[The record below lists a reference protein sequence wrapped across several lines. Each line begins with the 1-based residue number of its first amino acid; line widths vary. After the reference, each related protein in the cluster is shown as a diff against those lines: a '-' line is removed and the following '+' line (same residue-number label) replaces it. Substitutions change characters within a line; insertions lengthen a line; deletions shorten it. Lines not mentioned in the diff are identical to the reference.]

1 MRLKRDRKG
10 RKRTRHEFSG
20 SPANGTLVQRRAPQF
35 AGVPV
40 PATFLDDSHDPLF
53 MGCTVEVLVS
63 PGHWTRA
70 RFMERTGEN
79 GEWVRV
85 VTDDGK
91 AELGTFRFYPF
102 TKDKENAWILGCGED
117 VRIPMS
123 VEEWKDMGPGRHV
136 RVTFD
141 DGMNYLGVV
150 AYQTV
155 CKHWHVFFQ
164 DDEEIEIKVPAEDAI
179 PVPEDCSE
187 WVSCHDHDWWGHR
200 YAARLRS
207 GADAAVR
214 TLKEMK
220 RIVEDRLDRST
231 TLAFRARLPTRA
243 PGAPVRR
250 DPSTADSRNGRVEDK
265 GAGVHG
271 GGASRQPH
279 AAAGKED
286 ATTGKEETAPG
297 KEETAHPQ
305 VKTGESSLPPHLIA
319 RLASLRERE
328 DKSRVRWDRLHRAIQ
343 SRGGLSEVDAKQS
356 WGDVMRQMRV
366 DPSKIEADSSA
377 ILRTWYI
384 EKKKSRKMDS
394 KMKGVFR
401 TNSKRSRNESDDSW
415 EPEKASR
422 RSSLP
427 SSQPFDRAGADS
439 GLEQESE
446 EEVPLRPR
454 KLTERLYEQ
463 HNKHLKELFAPSLL
477 GSTPSEPRWKACALM
492 GNPCIDVCNC
502 PWTSFATGV
511 GALAL
516 QPETRMGAAA
526 AGNAPGTDEP
536 PRCHAVSNAHAGASP
551 VDAAHARDSAFLPG
565 PAPSRPTHAPGA
577 GESDTA
583 GCLARDA
590 AEASAQAQQDEASG
604 SSDRC
609 KDSAPSEGAADV
621 AASLPQIGFVCL
633 SSVAGKGI
641 KSPSQQAQVPLEGR
655 NLNGPN
661 TLSKQAAGV
670 VILPSM
676 TRPAADEEKQ
686 QRRVDAER
694 LQDQVAALEA
704 EAEASQRQTMA
715 YSDEEEAED
724 GGSSSVLHSRGRK
737 DHAAA
742 KSDHMCGVCHSMSLH
757 ANKRCAQCK
766 EAERQRGRSASVL
779 ARWWRRV
786 WSAGTEAATAAA
798 GSAASAAGA
807 GVSDAAD
814 SVAAEAEAL
823 RALQVDLKTLD
834 TCPHCSCT
842 FSNWIYQQRAA
853 LATKHMRKCCPYL
866 LPARASPR
874 PYSQKGKQT
883 GHRLSQPL
891 ELEREAKP
899 VTAAES
905 DELDAR
911 FTDAFA
917 AYRCCGRTFLRTHDL
932 ERHWARAHT
941 SGVVACA
948 RGYADPCNFRRQTNN
963 RLGLGVSFF

>member
-1 MRLKRDRKG
+1 
-10 RKRTRHEFSG
+10 
-20 SPANGTLVQRRAPQF
+20 
-35 AGVPV
+35 
-40 PATFLDDSHDPLF
+40 
-53 MGCTVEVLVS
+53 
-63 PGHWTRA
+63 
-70 RFMERTGEN
+70 MERTGEN

-394 KMKGVFR
+394 KMKGVC
-401 TNSKRSRNESDDSW
+401 
-415 EPEKASR
+415 
-422 RSSLP
+422 
-427 SSQPFDRAGADS
+427 
-439 GLEQESE
+439 
-446 EEVPLRPR
+446 
-454 KLTERLYEQ
+454 
-463 HNKHLKELFAPSLL
+463 LL

-742 KSDHMCGVCHSMSLH
+742 KSDQMCGVCHSMSLH